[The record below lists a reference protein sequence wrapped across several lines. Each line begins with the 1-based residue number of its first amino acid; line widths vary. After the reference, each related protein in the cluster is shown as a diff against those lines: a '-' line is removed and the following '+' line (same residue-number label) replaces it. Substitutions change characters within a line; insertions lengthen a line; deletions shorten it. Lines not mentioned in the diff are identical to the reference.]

1 MVLSQLAFLAFAT
14 QLLLYGWIPQSKSQC
29 TYAEDV
35 HMLIIKG

>member
-1 MVLSQLAFLAFAT
+1 MVLSQLAFAT

-29 TYAEDV
+29 THAEDV

>member
-1 MVLSQLAFLAFAT
+1 MVLSQLAFLVFAT

-29 TYAEDV
+29 THAQDV